1 MNDFGANHDST
12 PTNAGRRQLVMAAQ
26 LYRDAAR
33 MNHIDQLFLWLA
45 KGIATSFQVQ
55 VIQFWATRQ
64 NRMGQRSV
72 ELRACEFQGQA
83 VPQPV
88 VINNSVIE
96 TAESLLSGRYSNLL
110 QPVQLLFSTYQ
121 ASTLSRFGL
130 NFCSCTFMR
139 SRALLPPAYD
149 ALSAQLIPTPMA
161 VAALAYYRQPPMPET
176 VSAIN
181 LIIEQAVPIAESQH
195 LLLPASSSS
204 GHLPS
209 MATNIYQM
217 QSPPSLYELIPR
229 AKADDSLISSNPL
242 SGSSVIANKQARRL
256 YAALDGRRNVKDIC
270 EHLRLD
276 LQEVLAAMR
285 ILARQGRIQLYEPGG
300 QVVDAAV
307 LDSGL

>member
-1 MNDFGANHDST
+1 
-12 PTNAGRRQLVMAAQ
+12 
-26 LYRDAAR
+26 
-33 MNHIDQLFLWLA
+33 
-45 KGIATSFQVQ
+45 
-55 VIQFWATRQ
+55 
-64 NRMGQRSV
+64 
-72 ELRACEFQGQA
+72 
-83 VPQPV
+83 
-88 VINNSVIE
+88 
-96 TAESLLSGRYSNLL
+96 
-110 QPVQLLFSTYQ
+110 
-121 ASTLSRFGL
+121 
-130 NFCSCTFMR
+130 
-139 SRALLPPAYD
+139 
-149 ALSAQLIPTPMA
+149 
-161 VAALAYYRQPPMPET
+161 
-176 VSAIN
+176 
-181 LIIEQAVPIAESQH
+181 
-195 LLLPASSSS
+195 
-204 GHLPS
+204 